1 MKQLTSPTYLKSL
14 CSKYSLTPS
23 KKYGQ
28 NYLISDAPV
37 LKMIEAGELSASDTV
52 VEIGPGFGV
61 LTLAMAPLVKN
72 VVAFEIEKKL
82 EEYWEEKQQEFP
94 NVEVVWGNA
103 LRELGAGNREL
114 GIGYKVLAN
123 LPYQITSHAIRTL
136 LELEQKPE
144 RIIIMVQKEVA
155 ERMCAAPHS
164 TSSGQAR
171 STSSGQA
178 GSMSVLAVSVQYYGT
193 PKIVTHV
200 ASGSFWPAPKVDSAV
215 VSITNIKNRQN
226 ADAFFRVMRAGFTN
240 KRKQLWKNL
249 SVGLQLSGDE
259 TKAAL
264 LEVMGNE
271 KVRAEEL
278 SVQNWERLVK
288 MFDIMG

>member
-1 MKQLTSPTYLKSL
+1 MKQITSPTYLKSL

-28 NYLISDAPV
+28 NYLISDAPIK
-37 LKMIEAGELSASDTV
+37 KMIEAGELTSEDTV

-61 LTLAMAPLVKN
+61 LTLAMAPLVKK

-82 EEYWEEKQQEFP
+82 EGYWDEKQEEYP

-103 LRELGAGNREL
+103 LKMLETGSWKRESN
-114 GIGYKVLAN
+114 YKVLAN

-155 ERMCAAPHS
+155 ERMCA
-164 TSSGQAR
+164 G
-171 STSSGQA
+171 A
-178 GSMSVLAVSVQYYGT
+178 GDMSVLAASVQYYGT
-193 PKIVTHV
+193 PEIVTHV

-215 VSITNIKNRQN
+215 VSITNIQDRPN
-226 ADAFFRVMRAGFTN
+226 AKQFFRFVRAGFTN

-264 LEVMGNE
+264 REVMGNE

-278 SVQNWERLVK
+278 SVDDWAQLIEQLT
-288 MFDIMG
+288 